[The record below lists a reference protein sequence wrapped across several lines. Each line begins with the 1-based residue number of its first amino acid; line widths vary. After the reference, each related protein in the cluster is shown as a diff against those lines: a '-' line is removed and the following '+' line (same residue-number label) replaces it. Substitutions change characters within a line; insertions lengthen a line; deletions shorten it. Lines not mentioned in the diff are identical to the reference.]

1 MIYLG
6 RGETM
11 KQTQF
16 NCPVE
21 ATLSLIGG
29 KYKPL
34 ILWHLVDQP
43 LHYMELQRRIPSAT
57 PKMLSQQL
65 HDLEGCGMIHREDP
79 GEAAENRV
87 FPDGLWGKHH
97 SRHRFH
103 VSMGDGLSGR
113 IGCAAAMLRRIT
125 FTATAAYSRSAY

>member
-1 MIYLG
+1 
-6 RGETM
+6 M

-34 ILWHLVDQP
+34 ILWHLADQP

-65 HDLEGCGMIHREDP
+65 HDEAEEQYLYRLEVGQQ
-79 GEAAENRV
+79 N
-87 FPDGLWGKHH
+87 F
-97 SRHRFH
+97 S
-103 VSMGDGLSGR
+103 
-113 IGCAAAMLRRIT
+113 
-125 FTATAAYSRSAY
+125 

>member
-1 MIYLG
+1 
-6 RGETM
+6 M

-34 ILWHLVDQP
+34 ILWHLADQP

-103 VSMGDGLSGR
+103 VSMGNQLHGR
-113 IGCAAAMLRRIT
+113 FG
-125 FTATAAYSRSAY
+125 RSIAVL